1 VKSLR
6 QILISKDE
14 EIASLKRQL
23 KAVLHSQSDPG
34 TNTNHYEGFLEQ
46 QAKELAST
54 KKQLQEYETRSE
66 ECKRRWN
73 QLIKENIG
81 KEEKIKGLTFQLNRQ
96 IENYQTLYADTDRK
110 IASLNSKFISVFQ
123 NLCERKY

>member
-14 EIASLKRQL
+14 ELASLKRQL

-54 KKQLQEYETRSE
+54 KKQLQEFETRSE

-73 QLIKENIG
+73 QLIKVLVIG
-81 KEEKIKGLTFQLNRQ
+81 KEE
-96 IENYQTLYADTDRK
+96 
-110 IASLNSKFISVFQ
+110 IS
-123 NLCERKY
+123 NN